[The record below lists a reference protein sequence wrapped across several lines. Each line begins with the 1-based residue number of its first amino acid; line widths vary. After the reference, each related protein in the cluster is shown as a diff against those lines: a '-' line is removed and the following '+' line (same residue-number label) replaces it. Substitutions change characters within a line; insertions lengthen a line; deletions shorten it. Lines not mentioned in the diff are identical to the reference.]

1 MSDSDGG
8 EEEPKRD
15 INEVRDEVKAKLLES
30 F

>member
-1 MSDSDGG
+1 MSDSDGA

-15 INEVRDEVKAKLLES
+15 INEVRDEVKQKLLES